1 MKKLALACLAILI
14 LPLCLAAA
22 ALTPDELKLYEA
34 AKKDVNIRTFFTAQ
48 LSALGE
54 PSEKNADQW
63 RAILADYMKQSTKQS
78 MDPTAEKRILEM
90 TDPGCG
96 EGKRWDGANCVKSE
110 ATPREEKKPGKT
122 GETSLADKCASLK
135 GKDKETC
142 EKAAAA
148 QEKKKKE
155 EEEKKKALA
164 GADEKAKSGNM
175 AGPPEHGETPTT
187 PEEKK
192 DPNKWNSTI
201 AGGKMAIWAGLIGLI
216 LGGPMGLMLAAC
228 VGFGAGYF
236 IKEMS

>member
-34 AKKDVNIRTFFTAQ
+34 AKKDANIRSHFTPLQ
-48 LSALGE
+48 TKLGD
-54 PSEKNADQW
+54 PTEKNADEW
-63 RAILADYMKQSTKQS
+63 RVFLVDYAQLNSAQKV
-78 MDPTAEKRILEM
+78 DPAVAEKVRKM

-122 GETSLADKCASLK
+122 GETSLADKCKKLQGA
-135 GKDKETC
+135 DKEKC
-142 EKAAAA
+142 EKAATDAA
-148 QEKKKKE
+148 AAEEKKKKE
-155 EEEKKKALA
+155 LA
-164 GADEKAKSGNM
+164 GADEKAKSGNL
-175 AGPPEHGETPTT
+175 AGPPPQGETPTT

>member
-14 LPLCLAAA
+14 LPLCAAAA

-34 AKKDVNIRTFFTAQ
+34 AKKDSNIRSHFTPIQ
-48 LSALGE
+48 TKLGD
-54 PSEKNADQW
+54 PTEKNADEW
-63 RAILADYMKQSTKQS
+63 RVFLVDYAQLNSTQKV
-78 MDPTAEKRILEM
+78 DPAVAERIRKM

-96 EGKRWDGANCVKSE
+96 EGKRWDGTNCVKSE
-110 ATPREEKKPGKT
+110 ATPREEKKPANT
-122 GETSLADKCASLK
+122 GETSLADKCKKLQGTEKAN
-135 GKDKETC
+135 C
-142 EKAAAA
+142 EKSAADA
-148 QEKKKKE
+148 EKKKKE
-155 EEEKKKALA
+155 EEAKKKELA
-164 GADEKAKSGNM
+164 GADEKAKSGNLT
-175 AGPPEHGETPTT
+175 GPPAHGETPTT